1 MTSPTIT
8 FVITATE
15 TSSIPITPTESGT
28 AQKVTID
35 CSPPF
40 DEVLKPGTVI
50 ISPNYPNP
58 YNNKLD
64 CQMTI
69 RFSHSPTVLIEFDPI
84 YEIEGIDS
92 TYKNEEIDFDVNDA
106 MIEDEESYWSEP
118 RNHARYEESPLDLGF
133 DMRDDD
139 YDMSENDPCRYD
151 YLEARD
157 GPSAD
162 SPRIGSKLCGG
173 NAPAPIQST
182 GNSMTLV
189 FHTDGTSTKTGF
201 KITANSGK
209 YQIFE
214 CSNSARESV

>member
-1 MTSPTIT
+1 M
-8 FVITATE
+8 
-15 TSSIPITPTESGT
+15 
-28 AQKVTID
+28 
-35 CSPPF
+35 
-40 DEVLKPGTVI
+40 
-50 ISPNYPNP
+50 SPNYPNS
-58 YNNKLD
+58 YDDGLN

-69 RFSHSPTVLIEFDPI
+69 RFSDSPTVLIEFDPT
-84 YEIEGIDS
+84 YEIESGS
-92 TYKNEEIDFDVNDA
+92 GC
-106 MIEDEESYWSEP
+106 S
-118 RNHARYEESPLDLGF
+118 
-133 DMRDDD
+133 
-139 YDMSENDPCRYD
+139 YD